1 MKQLLTFAML
11 VMMTAS
17 CSTEIFDTDET
28 SNMHLL
34 KLNTNVAD
42 NVALVYPI
50 DIYTFDAQG
59 TEQVHLSVNSLD
71 EPVEFTLPT
80 GSYTI
85 MAVSGSMDFSKGY
98 STEPLIIGKTTCLLD
113 KSGATANLTMKYAV
127 ARLSVTLADV
137 SADASDV
144 KVRVDSLY
152 GSIDINGNLGQGRNV
167 ELSCK
172 KKNSYWVTDT
182 VYVLPS
188 VADKVSLTIIHSTD
202 KTTSKNYSYVYPN
215 AIKAG
220 YPYNFHGS
228 YMSGVNYAKLSFS
241 LDFEDWGEEV
251 NHDFAF
257 GDGADKKEE
266 ITPSDA
272 SVFYVDEL
280 PEACSVWNG
289 HVVTTI
295 DEEGNA
301 LLLSLKE
308 WSEVSSNDDDAIAPW
323 ECMDIAV
330 QYIESGMSGWQVP
343 TLEELQQ
350 INKLIRPKNN
360 DGFKFNDILKSLEG
374 NLLKY
379 DASTYY
385 IISDKINKYCFYK
398 NTCITKTGLY
408 PLRLVKPIKFIL
420 KTS

>member
-28 SNMHLL
+28 IDMHLL

-188 VADKVSLTIIHSTD
+188 LADKVSLTIIHSTD

-308 WSEVSSNDDDAIAPW
+308 LGPFANVESVSSEITSYTEGTLTGWNVPSEEQAWSICNLFNNSGGYSIEKFNEMVASVDGGTSLKIENDDKYAYLCSD
-323 ECMDIAV
+323 ETRE
-330 QYIESGMSGWQVP
+330 Y
-343 TLEELQQ
+343 
-350 INKLIRPKNN
+350 
-360 DGFKFNDILKSLEG
+360 SL
-374 NLLKY
+374 
-379 DASTYY
+379 
-385 IISDKINKYCFYK
+385 
-398 NTCITKTGLY
+398 ITKKVRNYKENLSHY
-408 PLRLVKPIKFIL
+408 LRLVKPIKFIL

>member
-28 SNMHLL
+28 SDMHLL

-257 GDGADKKEE
+257 GDVADKKEE

-308 WSEVSSNDDDAIAPW
+308 WGPFANVESVSSEITSYTEGTLTGWNVPSEEQAWSICNLFNNSGGYSLEKFNEMVASVDGGTSLKIENDDKYAYLCSD
-323 ECMDIAV
+323 ETCE
-330 QYIESGMSGWQVP
+330 Y
-343 TLEELQQ
+343 
-350 INKLIRPKNN
+350 
-360 DGFKFNDILKSLEG
+360 SL
-374 NLLKY
+374 
-379 DASTYY
+379 
-385 IISDKINKYCFYK
+385 
-398 NTCITKTGLY
+398 ITKRVRNYKVNLSHY
-408 PLRLVKPIKFIL
+408 LRLVKPIKFIL